1 MTTDKKSPVFGRIA
15 WITTIVGLASGCAF
29 VGAAQAQATFPTR
42 PVRIVSGFAPGG
54 ATDVAARAV
63 SQRLSESLG
72 QPVVVENRPG
82 AAGIIAAEM
91 VARSAPDGHAMYLAN
106 ATLGAPALFAKLP
119 FDITR
124 DFGFV
129 SLIGMGASAL
139 VVHPSVPVKNVKEL
153 IALARAHPGKLNY
166 ASGGTG
172 NITHLQMELFVS
184 IAKLGMVHVPYKGGA
199 PSTIATISGEAQLM
213 FSSLATTL
221 SPIEQGR
228 LRAIA
233 VSTPQ
238 RSAALPQVP
247 TVHEAGLP
255 GYDAS
260 SWYGLIVPAAT
271 PPAILGRLSG
281 DMVKALEFADVKERL
296 VSQGIVPVTGGSEP
310 FRKYVLAEIPK
321 WAKVIRDAKIP
332 PQ

>member
-1 MTTDKKSPVFGRIA
+1 MFTHNKSVWIA
-15 WITTIVGLASGCAF
+15 GIAAGLAGITVAH
-29 VGAAQAQATFPTR
+29 AQQTFPSRT
-42 PVRIVSGFAPGG
+42 VRIVSGFAPGG

-63 SQRLSESLG
+63 SQRMSESLG
-72 QPVVVENRPG
+72 QSVVVENRPG

-91 VARSAPDGHAMYLAN
+91 VARSAPDGHVMYLAN
-106 ATLGAPALFAKLP
+106 ATLGAPTLFAKLP

-139 VVHPSVPVKNVKEL
+139 VLHPSVPAKSVKEL
-153 IALARAHPGKLNY
+153 IALAREHPGKLNY

-184 IAKLGMVHVPYKGGA
+184 MAKLSIAHVPYKGGA

-228 LRAIA
+228 LRALA
-233 VSTPQ
+233 VSTPK
-238 RSAALPQVP
+238 RSAALPHVP
-247 TVHEAGLP
+247 TVHEAGLS

-271 PPAILGRLSG
+271 PPAILARLSN
-281 DMVKALEFADVKERL
+281 DMIKALEFNDVKERL
-296 VSQGIVPVTGGSEP
+296 VSQGIVPALGGTDE
-310 FRKYVLAEIPK
+310 FRKYIMAEIPK
-321 WAKVIRDAKIP
+321 WTKVIRDAKIP

>member
-1 MTTDKKSPVFGRIA
+1 MVNTRKIIA
-15 WITTIVGLASGCAF
+15 AAALTVASSLCALCTLCTLC
-29 VGAAQAQATFPTR
+29 AAQGFPFR
-42 PVRIVSGFAPGG
+42 PVRIISGFAPGG

-91 VARSAPDGHAMYLAN
+91 VARSTPDGHAMYLAN
-106 ATLGAPALFAKLP
+106 ATLGAPTLFAKLP
-119 FDITR
+119 FDITK

-139 VVHPSVPVKNVKEL
+139 VLHPSVPAKNVKEL

-184 IAKLGMVHVPYKGGA
+184 MAKLSMVHVPYKGGA

-228 LRAIA
+228 LRALA
-233 VSTPQ
+233 VSTPK
-238 RSAALPQVP
+238 RSAVLPQVP
-247 TVHEAGLP
+247 TVSEAGLA
-255 GYDAS
+255 GYEAS

-271 PPAILGRLSG
+271 PPAILARLSN
-281 DMVKALEFADVKERL
+281 DTIKALEFSEVKERL
-296 VSQGIVPVTGGSEP
+296 VSQGIVPAVGGTDE
-310 FRKYVLAEIPK
+310 FRKYMASEIPK
-321 WAKVIRDAKIP
+321 WAKVIREAKIP